1 MGCCRGRRKL
11 SQPGGP
17 AECKSLEDGGA
28 NTVVQVLSTAQGPRL
43 VVATPRS
50 GYLDLG
56 SFLAAYKCDG
66 PTARLLR
73 RYLPVIQQALQLDP
87 AVFSAYRVGV
97 NITNLIRSAELVVK
111 RNQQDAPNQSKVPSV
126 TPS

>member
-1 MGCCRGRRKL
+1 M
-11 SQPGGP
+11 
-17 AECKSLEDGGA
+17 EDGGA
-28 NTVVQVLSTAQGPRL
+28 STVVQVLSTAQGPRL

-50 GYLDLG
+50 GYLDIG

-73 RYLPVIQQALQLDP
+73 RYLSVIRQALELDP
-87 AVFSAYRVGV
+87 AVFSAHRGGIS
-97 NITNLIRSAELVVK
+97 ITNLIRTADLVVK
-111 RNQQDAPNQSKVPSV
+111 RNNQDVSTQSKVPSV